1 MIKLYKYSWNLDKWK
16 FLQSLSGL
24 SFMGW
29 ELASYGPKKA
39 KEAGELNMDPA
50 AGFRWLP
57 VLSCVI
63 QVLFAFLVHAAVQV
77 REGKGWFFSSF
88 DQAAGYLQ
96 GILDSFSDA
105 CDDQYQVAV
114 CELVPEQM
122 QSKRVPRKHPQSR
135 ITIFLQ
141 PLALKFPLLS
151 GLCKSRPR
159 RCRMYLAIFLPSP
172 PSGCCFLSRARR
184 SVLGSLSGQ
193 AAAARCS
200 PALPVP
206 KVTAALKQAH
216 KSYVHGDTSSWA
228 SQVEHPKL
236 IDILDWIFLC
246 LCSLSIKW

>member
-1 MIKLYKYSWNLDKWK
+1 MKVSAVTLRSLIYGLRAGKLWSKESQGGWWAQHGPCSWV
-16 FLQSLSGL
+16 SV
-24 SFMGW
+24 
-29 ELASYGPKKA
+29 
-39 KEAGELNMDPA
+39 A
-50 AGFRWLP
+50 A
-57 VLSCVI
+57 C
-63 QVLFAFLVHAAVQV
+63 AFLRDASPIRIFGACCSPS
-77 REGKGWFFSSF
+77 EGRQGVIFSSF
-88 DQAAGYLQ
+88 DQAAGYLH

-135 ITIFLQ
+135 TAIFLQ

-159 RCRMYLAIFLPSP
+159 RCRLYLAIFLPSP
-172 PSGCCFLSRARR
+172 PSGCCFLSRARG
-184 SVLGSLSGQ
+184 SALGSLSGQ

-206 KVTAALKQAH
+206 KDTAALKQAH
-216 KSYVHGDTSSWA
+216 KSYVHGDASSWA
-228 SQVEHPKL
+228 SQVEHPEL